1 MGSRATNTARA
12 LAKNGHATPELV
24 ITLCD
29 EVDRLTGAVE
39 SLSKE
44 VAHQVE
50 TVERLRAQKFH
61 ARRIMAALLDPCR
74 YVIEVDRETA
84 VASGQEGAVT

>member
-1 MGSRATNTARA
+1 MGSRATNAARS

-24 ITLCD
+24 NMLSG

-39 SLSKE
+39 SLRRE
-44 VAHQVE
+44 VTHQQE
-50 TVERLRAQKFH
+50 AVERLRAQKFH
-61 ARRIMAALLDPCR
+61 ARRIMAALLDPTR

-84 VASGQEGAVT
+84 EKSGQKGAVT

>member
-12 LAKNGHATPELV
+12 LAQNGHATPELV
-24 ITLCD
+24 STLCD
-29 EVDRLTGAVE
+29 EVDRMTSEVE
-39 SLSKE
+39 SLRRE
-44 VAHQVE
+44 AAHHRE
-50 TVERLRAQKFH
+50 AIERLRDQKFH

-84 VASGQEGAVT
+84 EKSGQKGAVT